1 MLNLQRGRT
10 LSVETRGDD
19 ELVEI
24 RSAEGMLELSVRL
37 TDDGVVLQLDAARI
51 SLKATESVDVE
62 CKSFNVNA
70 QSNIQI
76 ESAGDVHVQGKL
88 VYIN

>member
-1 MLNLQRGRT
+1 MLTLQRGRT
-10 LSVETRGDD
+10 LNVEVRGDD

-24 RSAEGMLELSVRL
+24 RNAAGMLELCVKL

-51 SLKATESVDVE
+51 SLKAAESIDVE

-70 QSNIQI
+70 QSEVQI
-76 ESAGDVHVQGKL
+76 ASKGDVRVKGEL